1 MIFATQAFG
10 QEVEAGDDAS
20 DLDKD
25 GGREGR
31 RGERKE
37 YNVVSEETKRIQEI
51 YKNKALGTARP
62 VDHTQMPQPRCTEPS
77 IGSHNGGKKGGRE
90 GGKERGR

>member
-20 DLDKD
+20 DLDKE
-25 GGREGR
+25 GGREGG

-37 YNVVSEETKRIQEI
+37 YNVVSEETKGIQEI
-51 YKNKALGTARP
+51 
-62 VDHTQMPQPRCTEPS
+62 
-77 IGSHNGGKKGGRE
+77 
-90 GGKERGR
+90 